1 MSLHLGLIIL
11 KYAAKPAFEVALSY
25 YCSSITRYEKGY
37 LKHQIDSLCE
47 YGTVPADSY
56 AARVKGYYSIEE
68 AIKKIADGK
77 SELSRQIH
85 TFSIKIHEDDDVV
98 IIEHNEVLDEDT
110 TNSDNSTHTLIDLT
124 DELP

>member
-25 YCSSITRYEKGY
+25 YCSGISRHEKGY
-37 LKHQIDSLCE
+37 LKYQIDNICE
-47 YGTVPADSY
+47 SGTVPADSY

-77 SELSRQIH
+77 SELARQIH

-98 IIEHNEVLDEDT
+98 VIEHNDVTNIDVT
-110 TNSDNSTHTLIDLT
+110 TDPTDSFIDLT